1 MILLQ
6 DPCEVISE
14 AIVGADARCKPFP
27 HWLLTD
33 VLPFAVAKAVAEL
46 PVPPPPAGDT
56 QGRRETHNSQRVFL
70 SPAFQAEHPVAR
82 AVAAAFQEPE
92 MIGVLEARTGAR
104 LSGHYLRIEYCRDG
118 ADFWLEP
125 HTDIGAKAFTMLIY
139 LSASPEAENWGTDI
153 YDVQLNH
160 VGRAPGG
167 YNKGLIFIPG
177 EDTWHGVEK
186 RAFSDVRKSLIVNY
200 VVPDWRSR
208 HELAF
213 PDETVQAGD

>member
-6 DPCEVISE
+6 DPCEVIAES
-14 AIVGADARCKPFP
+14 IVGAEARRKPFP
-27 HWLLTD
+27 HWLLGN
-33 VLPFAVAKAVAEL
+33 VLPGDIADAIASL
-46 PVPPPPAGDT
+46 PVPPPPDGDT

-92 MIGVLEARTGAR
+92 TIGVLEARTGAS
-104 LSGHYLRIEYCRDG
+104 LSGHYLRIEYCR
-118 ADFWLEP
+118 
-125 HTDIGAKAFTMLIY
+125 AKVFTMLIY

-153 YDVQLNH
+153 YDAQMQH

-177 EDTWHGVEK
+177 VDTWHGVEK